1 MIRTP
6 ARKRGYAGR
15 YVKSELRRNRMSL
28 MLGLVFLLGAVLGG
42 RMAGHPENGV
52 LELLTSCLSG
62 TGREAEFLPGV
73 ITSFA
78 ANAAVLCVLFFSG
91 LGAVFQPL
99 VVVTLLLKGMGFGVM
114 GVYSYSNGEQSAVLY
129 YLLVLLPEALA
140 SLFLLT
146 AAARESL
153 RFSKQFFV
161 QLLPESANES
171 QLPQQRTV
179 GGYLA
184 HFVLFYLLS
193 GSMALLSGIL
203 KLLFSAL
210 NG

>member
-1 MIRTP
+1 MVRTP

-15 YVKSELRRNRMSL
+15 YLRSELRRNRMSL
-28 MLGLVFLLGAVLGG
+28 LLGAVFLLGAVLGCQ
-42 RMAGHPENGV
+42 MAGHPAGEV
-52 LELLTSCLSG
+52 LDVLTGCLSG
-62 TGREAEFLPGV
+62 TGSELGFLQGIV
-73 ITSFA
+73 TSFA
-78 ANAAVLCVLFFSG
+78 ANAAVLCVLFLCGF
-91 LGAVFQPL
+91 GAVFQPL
-99 VVVTLLLKGMGFGVM
+99 VVATLLLKGLGFGVM
-114 GVYSYSNGEQSAVLY
+114 GVYSYSSGEQSAALY

-161 QLLPESANES
+161 QLLPETSSEV
-171 QLPQQRTV
+171 QPPRQRTV

-184 HFVLFYLLS
+184 RFVLFYLLS
-193 GSMALLSGIL
+193 GSMALFSGIL

-210 NG
+210 NR